1 MILTGSCSWT
11 EKSLIRSG
19 EFYPRGMKSAE
30 ERLRYYA
37 DQFSAVE
44 VDSSYYVIPDKG
56 NAALWA
62 ARTPD
67 GFIFHVKAFGALTG
81 HGIDPGTLPKDI
93 ASVLPASERD
103 KRHAYIKSRGIL
115 HIVAKRFVES
125 LSPLREKNK
134 LGVIVF
140 QYPPW
145 FTYKTEN
152 LDYLLAC
159 KELMDGLD
167 LAVEF
172 RHGSWLTS
180 QRSGAVMDFLGKND
194 ITYIAA
200 DEPQY
205 GTLATAPFVP
215 AATTD
220 TAYFRFHGRNRENWL
235 KRGLETSLRYDYLYS
250 DDELNEFAEPL
261 LEAAQKAKKVYAMF
275 NNCHGASAMRNARR
289 MKEILK
295 QRGERVA

>member
-30 ERLRYYA
+30 ERLRYYS
-37 DQFSAVE
+37 DQFSTVE
-44 VDSSYYVIPDKG
+44 VDSSYYAIPDRG

-67 GFIFHVKAFGALTG
+67 DFVFHVKAFGALTG
-81 HGIDPGTLPKDI
+81 HGIDPKTLPNDI
-93 ASVLPASERD
+93 VSLLPPSERD
-103 KRHAYIKSRGIL
+103 KRNIYIKSSEIL
-115 HIVAKRFVES
+115 KIAGERFVES

-145 FTYKTEN
+145 FHYKTEN
-152 LDYLLAC
+152 LDYVLGC
-159 KELMDGLD
+159 RELMDGLH

-172 RHGSWLTS
+172 RHGSWLTP
-180 QRSGAVMDFLGKND
+180 QRAGTVLGFLRENG

-205 GTLATAPFVP
+205 GTLATVRFVP
-215 AATTD
+215 AVTTE

-250 DDELNEFAEPL
+250 DDELRELAEPVI
-261 LEAAQKAKKVYAMF
+261 AANKKTKRVYAMF

-289 MKEILK
+289 LKEMLK
-295 QRGERVA
+295 QRGGEVA

>member
-11 EKSLIRSG
+11 EKSLIGSG
-19 EFYPRGMKSAE
+19 EFYPKDIKSAE

-37 DQFSAVE
+37 DQFSTVE
-44 VDSSYYVIPDKG
+44 VDSSYYAIPDKG

-62 ARTPD
+62 ERTPD
-67 GFIFHVKAFGALTG
+67 YFIFHVKAFGALTG
-81 HGIDPGTLPKDI
+81 HGIDPKALPKDI

-103 KRHAYIKSRGIL
+103 KRNVYIKSQGIL
-115 HIVAKRFVES
+115 QIVGERFVES

-134 LGVIVF
+134 LGMIVF

-145 FTYKTEN
+145 FTYKTGT
-152 LDYLLAC
+152 LDYLLTC

-172 RHGSWLTS
+172 RHGSWLTA
-180 QRSGAVMDFLGKND
+180 QRAGAVLDFLRKNG

-205 GTLATAPFVP
+205 GTLATIPFFP
-215 AATTD
+215 AVTTD
-220 TAYFRFHGRNRENWL
+220 TAYFRFHGRNRGNWL
-235 KRGLETSLRYDYLYS
+235 KRGLETSLRYDYFYS
-250 DDELNEFAEPL
+250 DDELKEFAEPVI
-261 LEAAQKAKKVYAMF
+261 EAAQKATRVYAMF
-275 NNCHGASAMRNARR
+275 NNCHGAFAIRNARR
-289 MKEILK
+289 MEEMLK

>member
-30 ERLRYYA
+30 ERLRYYS
-37 DQFSAVE
+37 DRFSTVE
-44 VDSSYYVIPDKG
+44 VDSSYYAIPDKG

-62 ARTPD
+62 VRTPD
-67 GFIFHVKAFGALTG
+67 EFVFHVKAFGALTG
-81 HGIDPGTLPKDI
+81 HGIDPKTLPKDI
-93 ASVLPASERD
+93 ASLLPASAQE
-103 KRHAYIKSRGIL
+103 KRNIYIKSSEIL
-115 HIVAKRFVES
+115 KMVGERFVES

-134 LGVIVF
+134 IGVIVF

-145 FTYKTEN
+145 FHYTTEN
-152 LDYLLAC
+152 LGRLLGD
-159 KELMDGLD
+159 KKLIDGLD

-172 RHGSWLTS
+172 RHGSWLTP
-180 QRSGAVMDFLGKND
+180 QRAGAVLDFFRENG

-205 GTLATAPFVP
+205 GTLATVPFVP
-215 AATTD
+215 AVTTE

-250 DDELNEFAEPL
+250 DDELKELAGPVI
-261 LEAAQKAKKVYAMF
+261 EANKKAKKVYAMF

-289 MKEILK
+289 LKEMLR
-295 QRGERVA
+295 QRGEKAA